1 MILEIKKWMWEL
13 DHKASWAWKNWCF
26 WTVVLEK
33 TLESPLDC
41 KESILKEISPEYL
54 LEGLILK
61 LKLQYIGHLMWRTD
75 SVEKTF
81 MLGKIE
87 GRRGR
92 DEREWDG
99 WMASLTWWTWVWV
112 NSGSWWW
119 TGNPGM
125 LQSMGSQKS
134 QTWLSDWIEL
144 NNIFEKREG
153 KGIIHNSACETGT
166 TQILKSDKDITRKK
180 NCRPRLRSLS
190 FPGGP
195 VAKNPPASA
204 GDSGDTGSIPGSG
217 RAAEE
222 GNGNPLQ
229 YSCLENPTVRGAWR
243 ATAHGVGCKES
254 DMTEAT

>member
-1 MILEIKKWMWEL
+1 MSLLFNMLSRLVITFLPRSKRLLIFGCNHHLQWFWRSKKWMWEL

-99 WMASLTWWTWVWV
+99 WMASLTRWTW
-112 NSGSWWW
+112 
-119 TGNPGM
+119 P
-125 LQSMGSQKS
+125 
-134 QTWLSDWIEL
+134 WLS
-144 NNIFEKREG
+144 
-153 KGIIHNSACETGT
+153 S
-166 TQILKSDKDITRKK
+166 
-180 NCRPRLRSLS
+180 
-190 FPGGP
+190 
-195 VAKNPPASA
+195 
-204 GDSGDTGSIPGSG
+204 
-217 RAAEE
+217 
-222 GNGNPLQ
+222 
-229 YSCLENPTVRGAWR
+229 RGADGQGSLVCCSLW
-243 ATAHGVGCKES
+243 GCKEL
-254 DMTEAT
+254 DRTEWLNWRRAKIQ